1 VHIGWVEFDPT
12 NAMIAGP
19 DHITIGHGRDYA
31 DISPIVGVLRAS
43 SGSHETKQAVDVVRV
58 E

>member
-1 VHIGWVEFDPT
+1 VEFDPT

-31 DISPIVGVLRAS
+31 DISPIVGVLRTW
-43 SGSHETKQAVDVVRV
+43 GSHETKQAVDVVRV